1 MSVAIITIAAIAV
14 VAVLAFLALRPRKR
28 PPAAAPAPPRPAAR
42 PAAPAQATTIGP
54 EPPQPVPEDNPDTLP
69 PLLAELTEMDR
80 IRLLRA
86 DELPTMRQQAIV
98 ARLRSIPQPSR
109 VLQQMVSPTFL
120 ARASSSELG
129 ELVLGEPAVAARVVA
144 AVNSPMYGLQK
155 PVAGIGQAVTFL
167 GLTSVRNICLRYLL
181 DRSFQADDPALRRH
195 FDTLW
200 RASAVA
206 GELCLVLAQKLRLPD
221 GGSMATHVVLS
232 FLGQLA
238 IASLLRSQGLPM
250 GVGLDM
256 ASRTLAEQEQLG
268 LSASEVGFLLMRE
281 WELPAAIIDEVRAI
295 DRMLVTPAG
304 ELAPEQGA
312 RLALCYLSARLG
324 ERLVQGQIA
333 RIADVDPATDPG
345 PDFHCLRSHLAQPAL
360 VRLGEHLQSPDVVRL
375 LDRLGASVGSQ
386 EPA

>member
-1 MSVAIITIAAIAV
+1 MSTAFVVLAAIAV
-14 VAVLAFLALRPRKR
+14 VAILAFFALRPRGRAPATAPAPRNPATRKA
-28 PPAAAPAPPRPAAR
+28 PAAATPGGVAPPA
-42 PAAPAQATTIGP
+42 
-54 EPPQPVPEDNPDTLP
+54 EPVPDDSPDTLP
-69 PLLAELTEMDR
+69 PVLAELTEIDR

-86 DELPTMRQQAIV
+86 DDLPTLRQQALV
-98 ARLRSIPQPSR
+98 ARLRTIPQPSR
-109 VLQQMVSPTFL
+109 VLQQMVSPAFL

-144 AVNSPMYGLQK
+144 AVNSPLYGLQK
-155 PVAGIGQAVTFL
+155 PVASIGQAVTFL

-181 DRSFQADDPALRRH
+181 DTSFQADDPALRSH

-206 GELCLVLAQKLRLPD
+206 GELCQVLAQKLRLPD

-238 IASLLRSQGLPM
+238 IASLLRSQGLSM
-250 GVGLDM
+250 GVGQDM
-256 ASRTLAEQEQLG
+256 ASRTLSEQEQLG

-281 WELPAAIIDEVRAI
+281 WELPTPIIDKVRAI
-295 DRMLVTPAG
+295 DRMLVTPAS
-304 ELAPEQGA
+304 ELAAPQGP

-333 RIADVDPATDPG
+333 RITDFDPATDAG
-345 PDFHCLRSHLAQPAL
+345 PDFHCLRSHLAQPELA
-360 VRLGEHLQSPDVVRL
+360 RLTEHLHSPEVARL
-375 LDRLGASVGSQ
+375 LDRLGATTGMQ
-386 EPA
+386 TA